1 MGGKQTLGGV
11 LRLED
16 TGCAFQ
22 RPLADE
28 AVGARPPSKLGEAV
42 DERESRMGFSMRS
55 LPKRTACSLT
65 MLRFESKEII
75 LMDTL
80 NMWRYF

>member
-28 AVGARPPSKLGEAV
+28 AVGARPASKLGEALG
-42 DERESRMGFSMRS
+42 ERESRMGF
-55 LPKRTACSLT
+55 
-65 MLRFESKEII
+65 
-75 LMDTL
+75 
-80 NMWRYF
+80 